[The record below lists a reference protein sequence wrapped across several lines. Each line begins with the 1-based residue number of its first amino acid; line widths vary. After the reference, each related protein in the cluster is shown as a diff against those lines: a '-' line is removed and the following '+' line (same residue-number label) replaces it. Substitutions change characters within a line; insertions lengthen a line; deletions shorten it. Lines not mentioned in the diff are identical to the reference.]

1 MTPQGPSSSNSNR
14 DPQAPDP
21 MGVRDPS
28 LAERLRALDLGEAED
43 SGDPVRR
50 GEDPLAGPDSDPGQG
65 LATLVSRLDNLA
77 AGLAAQG
84 DQLRDAERSLV
95 DRIAD
100 VDDDRR
106 RTQGQLQRA
115 MQSQYDEV
123 DGRLRRLGGLTILG
137 LALIA
142 VLAAGGLYLLHAL
155 HQRSMGEL
163 QGDLTG
169 ELQILGLELDRL
181 KGTANADARLQE
193 QVSTLSATLGRL
205 SEDLDGARAAPGA
218 GAPAAPAEVTSLS
231 ERIAG
236 LETDQREM
244 IAETS
249 QLREALATASAAP
262 PAPMATEAAGLGER
276 IMRLE
281 SAQREMTA
289 EIDRLR
295 EAPAEAAAALPAPSA
310 AEVAGE
316 PVEPREVPPDAA
328 GSAQGMDPSRETPES
343 AQPASEPTPLPH
355 EPAPTADR
363 PFALQLMGS
372 YDRDR
377 ILALAARPDLPASV
391 YMRQESLRGRPW
403 YVLIHSLH
411 ATYEDAQAEHGRLPE
426 DLARLDTW
434 IRRLP
439 PDAGLEPIPTGR
451 TP

>member
-1 MTPQGPSSSNSNR
+1 MGAG
-14 DPQAPDP
+14 DP
-21 MGVRDPS
+21 G
-28 LAERLRALDLGEAED
+28 LAERLRALGLGEAED
-43 SGDPVRR
+43 AGDPLGT
-50 GEDPLAGPDSDPGQG
+50 GEDPLAGPGSGPGQG

-115 MQSQYDEV
+115 MQSQYDAV

-142 VLAAGGLYLLHAL
+142 ALAAGGLYLLHAL
-155 HQRSMGEL
+155 HQRAMGEL
-163 QGDLTG
+163 QGDLMG
-169 ELQILGLELDRL
+169 ELQTLGLELDRL
-181 KGTANADARLQE
+181 KGTADADARLQE

-205 SEDLDGARAAPGA
+205 SEDLDGARAAPAA
-218 GAPAAPAEVTSLS
+218 GVPAASAEVASLS
-231 ERIAG
+231 ERIAR
-236 LETDQREM
+236 LESAQREM

-249 QLREALATASAAP
+249 QLREALAAASAAP
-262 PAPMATEAAGLGER
+262 PAPRAKVEAGLGER
-276 IMRLE
+276 IARLE
-281 SAQREMTA
+281 STQREMTA

-295 EAPAEAAAALPAPSA
+295 GAPAEAATAPPAPSA
-310 AEVAGE
+310 AETAE
-316 PVEPREVPPDAA
+316 ASAEPREAAPDAA
-328 GSAQGMDPSRETPES
+328 GSAQEMDTSRETPES
-343 AQPASEPTPLPH
+343 AEPVSEPTPPAQ

-377 ILALAARPDLPASV
+377 VLALAARPDLPASV

-411 ATYEDAQAEHGRLPE
+411 AAYEDAQAEHGRLPE

-439 PDAGLEPIPTGR
+439 PDAGLEQIPTGR
-451 TP
+451 AP